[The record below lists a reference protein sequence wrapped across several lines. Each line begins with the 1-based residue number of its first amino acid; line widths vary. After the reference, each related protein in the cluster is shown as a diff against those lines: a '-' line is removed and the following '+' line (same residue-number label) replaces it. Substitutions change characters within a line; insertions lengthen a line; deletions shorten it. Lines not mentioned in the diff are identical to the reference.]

1 FFAAR
6 NLGADEC
13 RELGLCG
20 HVVPDD
26 ELISF
31 SRKLAGDI
39 AANAPL
45 AVQSAK
51 RLMRMGL
58 AQQFNDHV
66 HHVYM
71 NFLQLMRTEDAREGM
86 ASFAQKRAPEFNGR

>member
-1 FFAAR
+1 M
-6 NLGADEC
+6 
-13 RELGLCG
+13 
-20 HVVPDD
+20 
-26 ELISF
+26 SF
-31 SRKLAGDI
+31 CRKLAGEI

-51 RLMRMGL
+51 RLMKMGL
-58 AQQFNDHV
+58 SQQFNDHC

-86 ASFAQKRAPEFNGR
+86 TAFVQKRAPEFKGR